1 MDSLWNF
8 ESAEANGE
16 YQMPKHNSENFIDV
30 DFNRELLFIDIKDSQ
45 RGIEDLIYSGVQLEE
60 IKNDFIRNFDLE
72 FDFQKIIRICFDFDN
87 NLILIKTNDLK
98 EYTIYSLNLWDKKDD
113 ILKTL
118 RLESVSTSQL
128 QDDFE
133 AVMLL
138 KAFEEL
144 THEEKIIFMKNY
156 IGMTKTLFG
165 DK

>member
-45 RGIEDLIYSGVQLEE
+45 RGIEDLTYSGVELEE
-60 IKNDFIRNFDLE
+60 IKNDFIRNFDLD

-98 EYTIYSLNLWDKKDD
+98 EYTIYSLNL
-113 ILKTL
+113 
-118 RLESVSTSQL
+118 
-128 QDDFE
+128 
-133 AVMLL
+133 
-138 KAFEEL
+138 
-144 THEEKIIFMKNY
+144 
-156 IGMTKTLFG
+156 
-165 DK
+165 

>member
-45 RGIEDLIYSGVQLEE
+45 RGIEDLTYSGVELEE
-60 IKNDFIRNFDLE
+60 IKNDFIRNFDLD

-133 AVMLL
+133 AMMLL

-144 THEEKIIFMKNY
+144 THEEKIVFMKNY
-156 IGMTKTLFG
+156 ISMTKTIFG
-165 DK
+165 DE

>member
-16 YQMPKHNSENFIDV
+16 YQIPKHNSENFIDV

-45 RGIEDLIYSGVQLEE
+45 RGIEDLTYSGVELEE
-60 IKNDFIRNFDLE
+60 IKNDFIRNFDLD

-133 AVMLL
+133 AMMLL

-144 THEEKIIFMKNY
+144 THEEKIVFMKNY
-156 IGMTKTLFG
+156 ISMTKTIFG
-165 DK
+165 DE